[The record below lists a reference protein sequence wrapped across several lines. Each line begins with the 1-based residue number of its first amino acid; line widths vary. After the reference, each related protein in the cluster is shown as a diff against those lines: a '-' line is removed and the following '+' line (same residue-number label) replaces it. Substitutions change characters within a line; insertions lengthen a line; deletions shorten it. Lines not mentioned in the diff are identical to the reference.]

1 MARSP
6 DPSRVYTDCRSI
18 FAGAGALFRKSSSI
32 KNLLQKHRDSIAP
45 LLREF
50 SLDAICFVAQDLL
63 RKRIFEFPA
72 RAKLRFPEL
81 FQITSTE
88 TPKEAAL
95 VKVNGLIQATGGSK
109 EGKERL
115 ADQSNANGSIS
126 RQKRP
131 KIKLEGVIFS
141 SIVLQC

>member
-18 FAGAGALFRKSSSI
+18 FVGAGALFRKSSSI
-32 KNLLQKHRDSIAP
+32 RNLLQKHRNSITS

-50 SLDAICFVAQDLL
+50 SLEAICLVAQNLL
-63 RKRIFEFPA
+63 RERIFEFPA
-72 RAKLRFPEL
+72 KAKLRFPEL

-95 VKVNGLIQATGGSK
+95 DKANRLNRAISGSE
-109 EGKERL
+109 EGEIL
-115 ADQSNANGSIS
+115 ADQSNADVSIS
-126 RQKRP
+126 RRNKP